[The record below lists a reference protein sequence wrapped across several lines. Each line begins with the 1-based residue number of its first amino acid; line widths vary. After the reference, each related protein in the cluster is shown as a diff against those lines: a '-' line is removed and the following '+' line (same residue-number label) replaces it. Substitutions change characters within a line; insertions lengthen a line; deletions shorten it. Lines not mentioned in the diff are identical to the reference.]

1 MFQWLQVKIQPGL
14 IIHTSRLE
22 MLRVSMSFLWRIIIA
37 AQLQGTHSHIMTV
50 WNSQRLIKIM
60 TKLIIHA
67 LRVVKVLI
75 GIIVARELIL
85 LGFIE
90 LLLNQGGLIGLLL
103 KVIRF
108 RLIVLNTCFA
118 QRTSAHLIYVSLML
132 QLSTYVLA
140 AKKSQQKRWLEMI
153 YCVYQS
159 AWSMSMM

>member
-1 MFQWLQVKIQPGL
+1 
-14 IIHTSRLE
+14 
-22 MLRVSMSFLWRIIIA
+22 
-37 AQLQGTHSHIMTV
+37 
-50 WNSQRLIKIM
+50 M

-140 AKKSQQKRWLEMI
+140 AKKSQQKR
-153 YCVYQS
+153 
-159 AWSMSMM
+159 